1 MYKNEYT
8 FIDTNKN
15 IYLITYYDMKIN
27 IYNHNKPS
35 SPKLI
40 ATYYQTEIRFHRP
53 DKLNS
58 TLYTIWE
65 LNSHLDK
72 DKLFKLLKEQL

>member
-8 FIDTNKN
+8 FIDINKN
-15 IYLITYYDMKIN
+15 IYLITYYDMKVN

-40 ATYYQTEIRFHRP
+40 ATYYQMEIRFYKP
-53 DKLNS
+53 DPIND
-58 TLYTIWE
+58 TLYKIWE
-65 LNSHLDK
+65 LNQYLDK
-72 DKLFKLLKEQL
+72 ARLFELLKERL